1 MNEVKYAQPG
11 IITGALASNPAKVLR
26 NTYLLL
32 SMTLLFSAVTASVA
46 MALGLPRGG
55 ALLLTLV
62 SFGLLFWVRRT
73 EDSSMGIVAVF
84 AFTGCMG
91 AALGPML
98 SFYLAMQQ
106 GPTIVMQALGGTAL
120 VFLTLSG
127 YAMASRKDF
136 SFLGGFLMTGMVVV
150 LVGALANIFLQI
162 PVFFA
167 LYKVILTSIELRHA
181 PFFGWIKDLSSA
193 DPTNMFNLFGLLP
206 FDPTLIPAVGPYLHI
221 GVWPLIMG
229 VSMFLQMKMNPEPTD
244 PIQKS
249 MFAWMPVIFT
259 FMLGSFPAGLVIY
272 WTWNNLLSVAQQY
285 YIMKKQGVKV
295 ELWDNL
301 SGLFGKKPV

>member
-120 VFLTLSG
+120 VFLTL
-127 YAMASRKDF
+127 
-136 SFLGGFLMTGMVVV
+136 FLREMGATS
-150 LVGALANIFLQI
+150 LV
-162 PVFFA
+162 
-167 LYKVILTSIELRHA
+167 SIA
-181 PFFGWIKDLSSA
+181 I
-193 DPTNMFNLFGLLP
+193 T
-206 FDPTLIPAVGPYLHI
+206 TLIVASSVNAWWSMWVSPIIGYSSLAAYLFLLRMSR
-221 GVWPLIMG
+221 WQNKKSLI
-229 VSMFLQMKMNPEPTD
+229 
-244 PIQKS
+244 
-249 MFAWMPVIFT
+249 
-259 FMLGSFPAGLVIY
+259 
-272 WTWNNLLSVAQQY
+272 
-285 YIMKKQGVKV
+285 
-295 ELWDNL
+295 
-301 SGLFGKKPV
+301 

>member
-1 MNEVKYAQPG
+1 MNKVKYAQPG

-162 PVFFA
+162 PVLSLAIPAAIVMLMSGLILFDTSRIVLGGETNYIRA
-167 LYKVILTSIELRHA
+167 TVSLYLNIY
-181 PFFGWIKDLSSA
+181 
-193 DPTNMFNLFGLLP
+193 NLFTALLQ
-206 FDPTLIPAVGPYLHI
+206 LL
-221 GVWPLIMG
+221 GV
-229 VSMFLQMKMNPEPTD
+229 
-244 PIQKS
+244 
-249 MFAWMPVIFT
+249 
-259 FMLGSFPAGLVIY
+259 
-272 WTWNNLLSVAQQY
+272 
-285 YIMKKQGVKV
+285 
-295 ELWDNL
+295 
-301 SGLFGKKPV
+301 FGNDD